1 MKRLISLAISLV
13 LACQMA
19 LPVFAQAGTETQTTT
34 ESGSTQQQT
43 EASTGTDTSTPTEGQ
58 EATGEQTTG
67 STEVTALPT
76 ITSQSYIVMN
86 ADTGQVLISRY
97 PDNKQY
103 PGDITKVLTT
113 ALALEYV
120 DPESTYTITT
130 EDVFPTYPE
139 SYRFSNGTYRHHPG

>member
-43 EASTGTDTSTPTEGQ
+43 EASNPGTDTSTRTEGQ
-58 EATGEQTTG
+58 AATGEQTTG

-76 ITSQSYIVMN
+76 ITSQSYIV
-86 ADTGQVLISRY
+86 V
-97 PDNKQY
+97 
-103 PGDITKVLTT
+103 TT
-113 ALALEYV
+113 PIPA
-120 DPESTYTITT
+120 
-130 EDVFPTYPE
+130 
-139 SYRFSNGTYRHHPG
+139 RC